1 MTHAERLSYSANIWH
16 SERMKNGPDRKTR
29 FVNLEFGALALL
41 LCGTF
46 IAGFVGLVK
55 AIW

>member
-1 MTHAERLSYSANIWH
+1 
-16 SERMKNGPDRKTR
+16 MKNGPDRKTR